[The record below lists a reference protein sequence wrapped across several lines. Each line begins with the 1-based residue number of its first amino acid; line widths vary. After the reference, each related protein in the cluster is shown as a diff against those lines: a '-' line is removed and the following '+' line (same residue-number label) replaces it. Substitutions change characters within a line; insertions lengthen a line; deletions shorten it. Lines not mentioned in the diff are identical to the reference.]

1 MYRRLCI
8 DDDDDDDDDD
18 DNNNDDARNAY
29 GSASRVDC
37 LTALGQLAPEV
48 LPCAELFCRRTSQYL
63 FWDGAGECHRLTATN
78 GVDQGD
84 PLAPLLF
91 ACGLSPSLQRLEE
104 QLQDLAEARGL
115 ARDSARVLAFL
126 DDVALLLPPEIADQA
141 LPLSQ
146 ATLREFGLE
155 LALAKTQAW
164 SRRSPCPPSLLPYW
178 RANGLTLVGA
188 PLGEPLPA
196 NGLPAEN
203 DERRVD
209 LAPEDHA
216 KQRCEEVVARASALL
231 ERVAA
236 LPREASAHQPAV
248 QVAALLLRLCG
259 CGKVTHLL
267 RCNPPATVL
276 DAARAYDSALLRTYK
291 ALAGLDPLTAEQA
304 LQCSLPLRLGGRGLR
319 SQEKLAPAAWAASWA
334 QCLAGVLA
342 RTGLDCLADLDNCD
356 LPLARECRAALA
368 ALPEAAPTDGNEAR
382 LASWQELAQRPRHK
396 VQKMLSKRL
405 DEKNY
410 SSCLT
415 LLSTDGRARLRS
427 CAGPLAAAWQWA
439 SPGDAVERLDDA
451 AYRCICAQP
460 ARASCRSRRGRNVP
474 APGTHW

>member
-1 MYRRLCI
+1 MGVPAGTELLAHTARALTEHNP
-8 DDDDDDDDDD
+8 DLVLVAL
-18 DNNNDDARNAY
+18 DARNAY
-29 GSASRVDC
+29 GTASRVDC

-141 LPLSQ
+141 LPLSH

-178 RANGLTLVGA
+178 RASGLTLVGA
-188 PLGEPLPA
+188 PLGQPLPA

-203 DERRVD
+203 NERRVD

-216 KQRCEEVVARASALL
+216 KQR
-231 ERVAA
+231 
-236 LPREASAHQPAV
+236 
-248 QVAALLLRLCG
+248 
-259 CGKVTHLL
+259 
-267 RCNPPATVL
+267 
-276 DAARAYDSALLRTYK
+276 
-291 ALAGLDPLTAEQA
+291 
-304 LQCSLPLRLGGRGLR
+304 
-319 SQEKLAPAAWAASWA
+319 
-334 QCLAGVLA
+334 
-342 RTGLDCLADLDNCD
+342 
-356 LPLARECRAALA
+356 
-368 ALPEAAPTDGNEAR
+368 
-382 LASWQELAQRPRHK
+382 
-396 VQKMLSKRL
+396 
-405 DEKNY
+405 
-410 SSCLT
+410 
-415 LLSTDGRARLRS
+415 
-427 CAGPLAAAWQWA
+427 
-439 SPGDAVERLDDA
+439 
-451 AYRCICAQP
+451 
-460 ARASCRSRRGRNVP
+460 
-474 APGTHW
+474 